1 MELSTLKHRA
11 IIAGKLT
18 LAASIFAAGIASH
31 DPLQASYRLANDLFA
46 GTPATYER
54 SLSAHDIAVRD
65 EFNSTT
71 TQAQC
76 HQAAEARVFLQE
88 AQVST
93 LQAQHQLAE
102 SKRLELASQPSTT
115 LSNFQNEANF
125 TASLDIQSAATSY
138 KTNKSSTK

>member
-1 MELSTLKHRA
+1 MLSETVKHRA

-31 DPLQASYRLANDLFA
+31 DPLQASYNLASSLFA

-54 SLSAHDIAVRD
+54 SLSAHDKAVAI

-76 HQAAEARVFLQE
+76 HQASEARIYLQE
-88 AQVST
+88 AQAAIIE
-93 LQAQHQLAE
+93 AQHNLAE